1 MNSGEI
7 IKLIVSDILFSI
19 STTFVLRVAL
29 LATTIHKYFYL
40 MLSPYIET
48 SHLIYNVKQMTG
60 FYMKRN
66 TELKWLKETLK
77 LQFLT
82 EQNE

>member
-1 MNSGEI
+1 
-7 IKLIVSDILFSI
+7 
-19 STTFVLRVAL
+19 
-29 LATTIHKYFYL
+29 

-66 TELKWLKETLK
+66 TGLKWLKETLK